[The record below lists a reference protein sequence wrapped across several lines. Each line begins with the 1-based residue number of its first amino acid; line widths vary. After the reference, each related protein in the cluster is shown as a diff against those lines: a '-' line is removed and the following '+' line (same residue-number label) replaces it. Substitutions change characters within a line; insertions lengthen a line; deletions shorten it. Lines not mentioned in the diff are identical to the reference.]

1 MKDLRLIK
9 NNPFTVS
16 TPEILTAQDI
26 VDLFVPYS
34 EFSKLESSGHQF
46 LDGHRGSGKSM
57 MLRML
62 CPDCQSIVRSGVAN
76 IKYFGVY
83 IGIKKTIIN
92 NPEYKRIEEEVGGTI
107 ITESLLTVIAL
118 INLFNSLSQYVSSQ
132 LDFDK
137 NLITALFN
145 NCIKHNLIS
154 SGYDGEL
161 SIDSNLSAQNQLI
174 DIENIFNGIFLG
186 TNTYIKKRAFSQ
198 EHFNFNGVLL
208 GFQENILPIIKQISK
223 LGITP
228 DSIPFYLLFDDAD
241 NLSIQQTKVLNSWIS
256 YRSTDLVSLKV
267 STQLRYK
274 TYKTVS
280 DIRIQ
285 SPHDFYKIEFTTNR
299 TGSLGGDYSIFLEE
313 IVNKRLALAGIPTKA
328 QDFFPLDTAQ
338 EAKIAEIAQHYK
350 DQFDVDGRGY
360 RAGDQAYRE
369 ARPQYIKQL
378 VESKHGNDYKYAGF
392 SQLTHISSGIVRSFL
407 EPAANMY
414 AEQAL
419 IDDMVISIP
428 SSLQDKVIRDEADKL
443 YSELKVLAQD
453 NEEETEKSDFI
464 KLKNLID
471 GLGGIFYAH
480 IIDESSS
487 QRRLNSFIVS
497 GEPSEGLRT
506 ILALGESHGYFY
518 TDTRGTRSGF
528 GRQIRYVLTRRLAP
542 MYKLDPNGY
551 SGDKSLKSTLLEELM
566 LNSRAYESKLRK
578 TGVNALN
585 DIKDLQPSLFMGD

>member
-16 TPEILTAQDI
+16 TPEILSAQDI
-26 VDLFVPYS
+26 VELFVPYP

-46 LDGHRGSGKSM
+46 LNGHRGSGKSM

-62 CPDCQSIVRSGVAN
+62 CPDCQSIVKSG
-76 IKYFGVY
+76 IEKIQYFGVY
-83 IGIKKTIIN
+83 IGIKKTNLN
-92 NPEYKRIEEEVGGTI
+92 NPEYKRIENEVGGTI
-107 ITESLLTVIAL
+107 ITESLLAVTVL
-118 INLFNSLSQYVSSQ
+118 ISLFNSLSQYAVSKQ
-132 LDFDK
+132 DFDK
-137 NLITALFN
+137 KLILLLFN
-145 NCIKHNLIS
+145 DCIKPNLVS

-161 SIDSNLSAQNQLI
+161 NINSDFSAQQQLI
-174 DIENIFNGIFLG
+174 EIENIFNNIFLS
-186 TNTYIKKRAFSQ
+186 TTAYVRKRAFSQ
-198 EHFNFNGVLL
+198 EHYNFHGTLL
-208 GFQENILPIIKQISK
+208 SFQENILPIIRKISEF
-223 LGITP
+223 GITP

-241 NLSIQQTKVLNSWIS
+241 NLSIQQTRVLNSWIS
-256 YRSTDLVSLKV
+256 YRSTDLISLKV

-274 TYKTVS
+274 TYKTIS

-313 IVNKRLALAGIPTKA
+313 IVNKRLILAGITTKA
-328 QDFFPLDTAQ
+328 QDFFPFDIAQ
-338 EAKIAEIAQHYK
+338 EARIAEIAQQYK

-378 VESKHGNDYKYAGF
+378 VESRHGNDYKYAGF

-419 IDDMVISIP
+419 VDKIVTSIP
-428 SSLQDKVIRDEADKL
+428 PSLQDKVIREEADKL
-443 YSELKVLAQD
+443 YSELKVLAYD
-453 NEEETEKSDFI
+453 NEEETDKNNFI

-480 IIDESSS
+480 IVDDSNS
-487 QRRLNSFIVS
+487 QRRLNSFIIS
-497 GEPSEGLRT
+497 GEPSDNLKS

-528 GRQIRYVLTRRLAP
+528 GRQTRYVLTRRLAP

-551 SGDKSLKSTLLEELM
+551 SGDKSLKSALLEELM
-566 LNSRAYESKLRK
+566 LNPKAYESKLRK
-578 TGVNALN
+578 DGVSAL
-585 DIKDLQPSLFMGD
+585 DVDELQPSLFIGH